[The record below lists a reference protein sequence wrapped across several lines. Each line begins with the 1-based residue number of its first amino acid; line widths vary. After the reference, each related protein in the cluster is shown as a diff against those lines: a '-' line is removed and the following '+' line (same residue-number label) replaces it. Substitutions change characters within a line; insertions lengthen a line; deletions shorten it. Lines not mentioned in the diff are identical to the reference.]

1 MSNSELMEQALS
13 ILIALGLPE
22 QQHNNRTALC
32 LLALLDLHDEKTWD
46 QSENPILGIRG
57 ILDFARQKF
66 KISYAENTRETI
78 RDESIKPMVA
88 AGILIKNPDAPY
100 RAVNSPAT
108 VYKVDPDTLNLL
120 RTFGGVQWGSA
131 LTDYLRNQTTLVERY
146 ARAKVAQQ
154 LNISDGEREITL
166 SPGDHSGLIKK
177 IIDEFRPRFAP
188 NSAILYVGD
197 TGAKWSVFER
207 DELAKLG
214 IEVAKHG
221 QMPDVL
227 LFDFAKNWLFLIES
241 VTSNGPIDGRRYE
254 ELLSLFG
261 AGKAE
266 LVFITAFPD
275 RKIMRKYLNVLAWET
290 EVWIAEAPD
299 HLIHFNGDKF
309 LGPHKRD

>member
-13 ILIALGLPE
+13 ILIALGMPE
-22 QQHNNRTALC
+22 QQHNNRTAVC
-32 LLALLDLHDEKTWD
+32 LLALLDLHDDKTWD
-46 QSENPILGIRG
+46 KSENPTLGIRG

-88 AGILIKNPDAPY
+88 AGILVKNPDDPY

-108 VYKVDPDTLNLL
+108 VYKVEPDALNLF
-120 RTFGGVQWGSA
+120 RTYGGLKWSNA
-131 LTDYLRNQTTLVERY
+131 LTDYLQKQPTLVELY
-146 ARAKVAQQ
+146 ARAKVAQR
-154 LNISDGEREITL
+154 LNIGVGEKEITL

-177 IIDEFRPRFAP
+177 ILEEFRPRFTP
-188 NSAILYVGD
+188 NSAVLYVGD
-197 TGAKWSVFER
+197 TGTKWSVFER

-214 IEVAKHG
+214 IEVTKHG

-227 LFDFAKNWLFLIES
+227 LFDSVKNWLFLIES

-254 ELLSLFG
+254 ELVGLFA

-275 RKIMRKYLNVLAWET
+275 RKIMRKYLSVLAWET

-309 LGPHKRD
+309 LGPHQRN